1 MIEIPFDLSGKI
13 YRGVMPFSSYDHSQ
27 NEWDWLIQ
35 NQIDLVVLLVE
46 QHEYLKNTKKDLI
59 HSYQSEGIEVLHFP
73 IKDFQIPEDK
83 DEFKNCIE
91 YVITQADEGK
101 NILVHCLAGLGRT
114 GMFLASLA
122 RMRFNYEAQDAI
134 QWIREFIPGA
144 VENPVQEAFVRSI

>member
-13 YRGVMPFSSYDHSQ
+13 YRGVMPFSPYDQSQ
-27 NEWDWLIQ
+27 KEWDSLIL

-46 QHEYLKNTKKDLI
+46 KHEYLKHTNKDLI
-59 HSYQSEGIEVLHFP
+59 HSYQSEGIEVFHFP
-73 IKDFQIPEDK
+73 IKDFHIPEDK
-83 DEFKNCIE
+83 GEFNNSIE
-91 YVITQADEGK
+91 YVIAQADEGK

-122 RMRFNYEAQDAI
+122 RKRFGYEAQDAI